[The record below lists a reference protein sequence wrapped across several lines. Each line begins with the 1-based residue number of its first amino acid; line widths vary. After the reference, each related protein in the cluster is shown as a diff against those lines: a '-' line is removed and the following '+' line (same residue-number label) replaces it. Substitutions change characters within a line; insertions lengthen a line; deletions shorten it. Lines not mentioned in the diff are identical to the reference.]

1 MSLFDRLRQVFS
13 PRRDAFMGPAD
24 REWRQLIPQ
33 DVRRVPGDELGR
45 KRAARSRLPLVLAVI
60 FFATLGGIVWVSID
74 DTTTVKVGGTVSLRY
89 KTDGFFP
96 VADLQRIVAQGKDGV
111 GKDVA
116 AIKADLETDTQVAS
130 ADVRRRGDGSLEVGL
145 RERKAVAKVAT
156 LPGAGPMVVRL
167 VSPEGIQFSGA
178 GYPTEAIRNLPEIVD
193 YRTNGSGDKATIE
206 GIEVA
211 GPFLLAAQS
220 AYPNQY
226 KEWSALSLRDCFGAQ
241 EDSPGSNLRVTLRR
255 GSQPA
260 DRPVLTEIVFSTAN
274 WRNELVILSRLDVD
288 NLLRRPGVTAQ
299 AYVLKL
305 SIQNRT
311 SVRPVPE
318 PRLVPATTR

>member
-1 MSLFDRLRQVFS
+1 MNLFTRLRQFFS

-45 KRAARSRLPLVLAVI
+45 KRAARSRLPLVLAV
-60 FFATLGGIVWVSID
+60 FFFVTLGGIVWVSIG
-74 DTTTVKVGGTVSLRY
+74 DTTAVVGGDGLPRF

-96 VADLQRIVAQGKDGV
+96 LADLKRLVAQGKEGAA
-111 GKDVA
+111 KDVA
-116 AIKADLETDTQVAS
+116 VIKAELEVDTQIAS
-130 ADVRRRGDGSLEVGL
+130 ADVRRRGDGSLEIIL
-145 RERKAVAKVAT
+145 RERKAVAKIAS
-156 LPGAGPMVVRL
+156 LPGSGPMVVRL
-167 VSPEGIQFSGA
+167 VSPEGVQFSGA
-178 GYPTEAIRNLPEIVD
+178 GYPSEAIRNLPEIID
-193 YRTNGSGDKATIE
+193 YRTSGSGDKVTIE

-226 KEWSALSLRDCFGAQ
+226 REWSALSLRDCFGAQ
-241 EDSPGSNLRVTLRR
+241 EDSPGSNLRVTVRR
-255 GSQPA
+255 GPQPA

-274 WRNELVILSRLDVD
+274 WRNELAILSRLDLD
-288 NLLRRPGVTAQ
+288 GLLRRPGITAP

-311 SVRPVPE
+311 SARSVPE
-318 PRLVPATTR
+318 PRLVPATPR

>member
-1 MSLFDRLRQVFS
+1 MNLFTRIRQFFS

-60 FFATLGGIVWVSID
+60 FFTTLGGIVWVSID
-74 DTTTVKVGGTVSLRY
+74 DTTTVVVGNGSLRY

-96 VADLQRIVAQGKDGV
+96 ATDLQRLVAQGKDGAA
-111 GKDVA
+111 KDVA
-116 AIKADLETDTQVAS
+116 VIKVELEADTQIAS
-130 ADVRRRGDGSLEVGL
+130 ADVRRRGDGSLEIVL
-145 RERKAVAKVAT
+145 RERKAVAKIAS
-156 LPGAGPMVVRL
+156 LPGSGPMVVRL
-167 VSPEGIQFSGA
+167 VSPEGVQFSGA
-178 GYPTEAIRNLPEIVD
+178 GYPSEAIRNLPEIID
-193 YRTNGSGDKATIE
+193 YRTSGSGDKVTIE

-226 KEWSALSLRDCFGAQ
+226 REWSALSLRDCFGAQ
-241 EDSPGSNLRVTLRR
+241 EDSPGSNLRVAVRR

-274 WRNELVILSRLDVD
+274 WRNELAILARLDLD
-288 NLLRRPGVTAQ
+288 GLLRRPGSTAP

-311 SVRPVPE
+311 SARPVPE
-318 PRLVPATTR
+318 PRLVPATPR

>member
-1 MSLFDRLRQVFS
+1 MGIFDRLVRFFS

-24 REWRQLIPQ
+24 RDWRQLVPQ

-45 KRAARSRLPLVLAVI
+45 KRAARSRLPLALAI
-60 FFATLGGIVWVSID
+60 LFFLTLGGIVWVSID
-74 DTTTVKVGGTVSLRY
+74 ETTAVVVGNTSLRY

-96 VADLQRIVAQGKDGV
+96 VTEVQRLVAQGKDGA

-116 AIKADLETDTQVAS
+116 TIKTDLQADPQVAS
-130 ADVRRRGDGSLEVGL
+130 ADVRRRGDGSLEVAL
-145 RERKAVAKVAT
+145 RERKAVAKIAT

-167 VSPEGIQFSGA
+167 VSPEGVQFSGV
-178 GYPTEAIRNLPEIVD
+178 GYPSEAIRNLPEIVD
-193 YRTNGSGDKATIE
+193 YRTTGAGDKLAIE

-220 AYPNQY
+220 AYPSQY
-226 KEWSALSLRDCFGAQ
+226 KEWAALSLRDCFGAQ
-241 EDSPGSNLRVTLRR
+241 EDSPGSNLRVTVRR
-255 GSQPA
+255 GAQPA

-274 WRNELVILSRLDVD
+274 WRNELAILSRLDLD
-288 NLLRRPGVTAQ
+288 GLLRRPGVTAP

-311 SVRPVPE
+311 SARPVPE
-318 PRLVPATTR
+318 PRLVPASSR

>member
-1 MSLFDRLRQVFS
+1 MDLFTRLRQFFS

-33 DVRRVPGDELGR
+33 DVRRMPGDELGR

-74 DTTTVKVGGTVSLRY
+74 DTTAVVAGNGALRY
-89 KTDGFFP
+89 KTDGFYP
-96 VADLQRIVAQGKDGV
+96 VPDLQRLVAQGKDGAA
-111 GKDVA
+111 KDVA
-116 AIKADLETDTQVAS
+116 AIKADLEMDTQIAS
-130 ADVRRRGDGSLEVGL
+130 ADVRRRGDGSLEIIL
-145 RERKAVAKVAT
+145 RERKAVAKIAS
-156 LPGAGPMVVRL
+156 LPGSGPMVVRL
-167 VSPEGIQFSGA
+167 VSPEGVQFSGA
-178 GYPTEAIRNLPEIVD
+178 GYPSEAIRNLPEIID
-193 YRTNGSGDKATIE
+193 YRTSGSGDKATIE

-226 KEWSALSLRDCFGAQ
+226 REWSALSLRDCFGAQ
-241 EDSPGSNLRVTLRR
+241 EDSPGSNLRVAVRR
-255 GSQPA
+255 ASQPA

-274 WRNELVILSRLDVD
+274 WRNELAILSRLDLD
-288 NLLRRPGVTAQ
+288 GLLRRPGITAP

-311 SVRPVPE
+311 SARPVPE

>member
-1 MSLFDRLRQVFS
+1 MNLFTRLRQFFR

-33 DVRRVPGDELGR
+33 DIRRVPGDVLGR
-45 KRAARSRLPLVLAVI
+45 QRAARSRLPLVLAVI
-60 FFATLGGIVWVSID
+60 FFVTLGGIVWVSID
-74 DTTTVKVGGTVSLRY
+74 DTSTLAVGNSSLRF

-96 VADLQRIVAQGKDGV
+96 ATDLQRLVAQGKDGAA
-111 GKDVA
+111 KDVA
-116 AIKADLETDTQVAS
+116 ALKADLEADPQVAS
-130 ADVRRRGDGSLEVGL
+130 ADVRRRGDGSLEIIL
-145 RERKAVAKVAT
+145 RERKAVAKIAS
-156 LPGAGPMVVRL
+156 LPGSGPMIVRL
-167 VSPEGIQFSGA
+167 VSPEGVQFSGA
-178 GYPTEAIRNLPEIVD
+178 GYPSEAIRNLPEIID
-193 YRTNGSGDKATIE
+193 YRTSGSGDKVMIE

-226 KEWSALSLRDCFGAQ
+226 REWSALSLRDCFGAQ
-241 EDSPGSNLRVTLRR
+241 EDSPGSNLRVTVRR

-274 WRNELVILSRLDVD
+274 WRNELAILSRLDLD
-288 NLLRRPGVTAQ
+288 GLLRRPGITAP

-311 SVRPVPE
+311 SARSVPE
-318 PRLVPATTR
+318 PRLVPATPR

>member
-1 MSLFDRLRQVFS
+1 MNLFTRLRQFFS

-33 DVRRVPGDELGR
+33 DVRRMPGDELGR

-74 DTTTVKVGGTVSLRY
+74 ETTAVVAGNGALRY
-89 KTDGFFP
+89 KTDGFYP
-96 VADLQRIVAQGKDGV
+96 VPDLQRLVAQGKDGAA
-111 GKDVA
+111 KDVA
-116 AIKADLETDTQVAS
+116 AIKADLEMDTQIAS
-130 ADVRRRGDGSLEVGL
+130 ADVRRRGDGSLEIIL
-145 RERKAVAKVAT
+145 RERKAVAKIAS
-156 LPGAGPMVVRL
+156 LPGSGPMVVRL
-167 VSPEGIQFSGA
+167 VSPEGVQFSGA
-178 GYPTEAIRNLPEIVD
+178 GYPSEAIRNLPEIID
-193 YRTNGSGDKATIE
+193 YRTSGSGDKATIE

-220 AYPNQY
+220 AYPNLY
-226 KEWSALSLRDCFGAQ
+226 REWSALSLRDCFGAQ
-241 EDSPGSNLRVTLRR
+241 EDSPGSNLRVAVRR
-255 GSQPA
+255 ASQPA

-274 WRNELVILSRLDVD
+274 WRNELAILSRLDLD
-288 NLLRRPGVTAQ
+288 GLLRRPGITAP

-311 SVRPVPE
+311 SARPVPE

>member
-1 MSLFDRLRQVFS
+1 MNLFTRLRQFFS

-33 DVRRVPGDELGR
+33 DVRRMPGDELGR

-74 DTTTVKVGGTVSLRY
+74 DTTAVVAGNGALRY
-89 KTDGFFP
+89 KTDGFYP
-96 VADLQRIVAQGKDGV
+96 VPDLQRLVAQGKDGAA
-111 GKDVA
+111 KDVA
-116 AIKADLETDTQVAS
+116 AIKADLEMDTQIAS
-130 ADVRRRGDGSLEVGL
+130 ADVRRRGDGSLEIIL
-145 RERKAVAKVAT
+145 RERKAVAKIAS
-156 LPGAGPMVVRL
+156 LPGSGPMVVRL
-167 VSPEGIQFSGA
+167 VSPEGVQFSGA
-178 GYPTEAIRNLPEIVD
+178 GYPSEAIRNLPEIID
-193 YRTNGSGDKATIE
+193 YRTSGSGDKATIE

-226 KEWSALSLRDCFGAQ
+226 REWSALSLRDCFGAQ
-241 EDSPGSNLRVTLRR
+241 EDSPGSNLRVAVRR
-255 GSQPA
+255 ASQPA

-274 WRNELVILSRLDVD
+274 WRNELAILSRLDLD
-288 NLLRRPGVTAQ
+288 GLLRRPGITAP

-311 SVRPVPE
+311 SARPVPE

>member
-1 MSLFDRLRQVFS
+1 MNLFTRLRQFFS

-33 DVRRVPGDELGR
+33 DVRRMPGDELGR

-74 DTTTVKVGGTVSLRY
+74 DTTAVVAGNGALRY
-89 KTDGFFP
+89 KTDGFYP
-96 VADLQRIVAQGKDGV
+96 VPDLQRLVAQGKDGAA
-111 GKDVA
+111 KDVA
-116 AIKADLETDTQVAS
+116 AIKADLEMDTQIAS
-130 ADVRRRGDGSLEVGL
+130 ADVRRRGDGSLEIIL
-145 RERKAVAKVAT
+145 RERKAVAKIAS
-156 LPGAGPMVVRL
+156 LPGSGPMVVRL
-167 VSPEGIQFSGA
+167 VSPEGVQFSGA
-178 GYPTEAIRNLPEIVD
+178 GYPSEAIRNLPEIID
-193 YRTNGSGDKATIE
+193 YRTSGSGDKATIE

-226 KEWSALSLRDCFGAQ
+226 REWSALSLRDCFGAQ
-241 EDSPGSNLRVTLRR
+241 EDSPGSNLRVAVRR
-255 GSQPA
+255 ASQPA

-274 WRNELVILSRLDVD
+274 WRNELAILSRLDLD
-288 NLLRRPGVTAQ
+288 GLLRRPGITAP
-299 AYVLKL
+299 AYMLKL

-311 SVRPVPE
+311 SARPVPE

>member
-1 MSLFDRLRQVFS
+1 MNLFTRLRQFFS

-33 DVRRVPGDELGR
+33 DVRRMPGDELGR

-74 DTTTVKVGGTVSLRY
+74 DTTAVVAGNGALRY
-89 KTDGFFP
+89 KTDGFYP
-96 VADLQRIVAQGKDGV
+96 VPDLQRLVAQGKDGAA
-111 GKDVA
+111 KDVA
-116 AIKADLETDTQVAS
+116 AIKADIEMDTQIAS
-130 ADVRRRGDGSLEVGL
+130 ADVRRRGDGSLEIIL
-145 RERKAVAKVAT
+145 RERKAVAKIAS
-156 LPGAGPMVVRL
+156 LPGSGPMVVRL
-167 VSPEGIQFSGA
+167 VSPEGVQFSGA
-178 GYPTEAIRNLPEIVD
+178 GYPSEAIRNLPEIID
-193 YRTNGSGDKATIE
+193 YRTSGSGDKATIE

-226 KEWSALSLRDCFGAQ
+226 REWSALSLRDCFGAQ
-241 EDSPGSNLRVTLRR
+241 EDSPGSNLRVAVRR
-255 GSQPA
+255 ASQPA

-274 WRNELVILSRLDVD
+274 WRNELAILSRLDLD
-288 NLLRRPGVTAQ
+288 GLLRRPGITAP

-311 SVRPVPE
+311 SARPVPE

>member
-1 MSLFDRLRQVFS
+1 MNLFTRLRQFFS

-33 DVRRVPGDELGR
+33 DIRPVPGDELGR
-45 KRAARSRLPLVLAVI
+45 KRAARSRLPLFVAVV
-60 FFATLGGIVWVSID
+60 FFVTLGGIVWVSID
-74 DTTTVKVGGTVSLRY
+74 DTTAVVGGNGLPRI

-96 VADLQRIVAQGKDGV
+96 ATDLQRLIAQGKDGAA
-111 GKDVA
+111 KDVA
-116 AIKADLETDTQVAS
+116 AMKADLEADTQIAS
-130 ADVRRRGDGSLEVGL
+130 ADVRRRGDGSLEIIL
-145 RERKAVAKVAT
+145 RERKAVAKIAS
-156 LPGAGPMVVRL
+156 LPGSGPMIIRL
-167 VSPEGIQFSGA
+167 VSPEGVQFSGA
-178 GYPTEAIRNLPEIVD
+178 GYPSEAIRNLPEIID
-193 YRTNGSGDKATIE
+193 YRTSGSGDKVTIE

-226 KEWSALSLRDCFGAQ
+226 REWSALSLRDCFGAQ
-241 EDSPGSNLRVTLRR
+241 EDSPGSNLRVTVRR

-260 DRPVLTEIVFSTAN
+260 DRAVLTEIVFSTAN
-274 WRNELVILSRLDVD
+274 WRNELAILSRLDLD
-288 NLLRRPGVTAQ
+288 GLLRRPGITAQ

-311 SVRPVPE
+311 SARSVPE
-318 PRLVPATTR
+318 PRLVPATSR

>member
-1 MSLFDRLRQVFS
+1 MGFLDPLIRLFR

-33 DVRRVPGDELGR
+33 DVRRVPGDEIGR
-45 KRAARSRLPLVLAVI
+45 KRAARSRLPLVLAGL
-60 FFATLGGIVWVSID
+60 FFLTLGGIVWVSID
-74 DTTTVKVGGTVSLRY
+74 ETTAVVVGNTALRY
-89 KTDGFFP
+89 KTDGVFP
-96 VADLQRIVAQGKDGV
+96 VAEVQRLVAQGKDGA

-116 AIKADLETDTQVAS
+116 TIKADLQADPQVAV
-130 ADVRRRGDGSLEVGL
+130 ADVRRRGDGSLEVAL
-145 RERKAVAKVAT
+145 RERKAVAKIAT

-167 VSPEGIQFSGA
+167 VSPEGVQFAGA
-178 GYPTEAIRNLPEIVD
+178 GYPSEAIRNLPEIVD
-193 YRTNGSGDKATIE
+193 YRTSGTGAALAIE

-220 AYPNQY
+220 AYPQQY
-226 KEWSALSLRDCFGAQ
+226 KEWSAVSLRDCFGAQ

-255 GSQPA
+255 ASQPA
-260 DRPVLTEIVFSTAN
+260 DRAVLTEIVFSTAN
-274 WRNELVILSRLDVD
+274 WRNELAILARLDVD
-288 NLLRRPGVTAQ
+288 GLLRRPGVTAP

-311 SVRPVPE
+311 AGRPVPE
-318 PRLVPATTR
+318 PRLVPAPSR

>member
-1 MSLFDRLRQVFS
+1 MNLFTRLRQFFS

-45 KRAARSRLPLVLAVI
+45 KRAARSRLPVVLAVI
-60 FFATLGGIVWVSID
+60 FFATLGGIVWVSVD
-74 DTTTVKVGGTVSLRY
+74 ETTVGVGGNGSMRY

-96 VADLQRIVAQGKDGV
+96 APDLQRMIAQGKDGA

-116 AIKADLETDTQVAS
+116 AIKTDLEADTQIAS
-130 ADVRRRGDGSLEVGL
+130 ADVRRRGDGSLEIIL
-145 RERKAVAKVAT
+145 RERKAVAKIAN
-156 LPGAGPMVVRL
+156 LPGSGPMVVRL
-167 VSPEGIQFSGA
+167 VSPEGVQFSGV
-178 GYPTEAIRNLPEIVD
+178 GYPSEAIRNLPEIID
-193 YRTNGSGDKATIE
+193 YRTTGSGDKVTIE

-226 KEWSALSLRDCFGAQ
+226 REWSALSLRDCFGAQ
-241 EDSPGSNLRVTLRR
+241 EDSPGSNLRVTVRR
-255 GSQPA
+255 GAQPV

-274 WRNELVILSRLDVD
+274 WRNELAILSRLDLD
-288 NLLRRPGVTAQ
+288 GLLRRPGITAQ

-311 SVRPVPE
+311 SARPVPE

>member
-1 MSLFDRLRQVFS
+1 MNLFTRLRQFFS

-33 DVRRVPGDELGR
+33 DVRRMPGDELGR

-74 DTTTVKVGGTVSLRY
+74 ETTAVVAGNGALRY
-89 KTDGFFP
+89 KTDGFYP
-96 VADLQRIVAQGKDGV
+96 VPDLQRLVAQGKDGAA
-111 GKDVA
+111 KDVA
-116 AIKADLETDTQVAS
+116 AIKADLEMDTQIAS
-130 ADVRRRGDGSLEVGL
+130 ADVRRRGDGSLEIIL
-145 RERKAVAKVAT
+145 RERKAVAKIAS
-156 LPGAGPMVVRL
+156 LPGSGPMVVRL
-167 VSPEGIQFSGA
+167 VSPEGVQFSGA
-178 GYPTEAIRNLPEIVD
+178 GYPSEAIRNLPEIID
-193 YRTNGSGDKATIE
+193 YRTSGSGDKATIE

-226 KEWSALSLRDCFGAQ
+226 REWSALSLRDCFGAQ
-241 EDSPGSNLRVTLRR
+241 EDSPGSNLRVAVRR
-255 GSQPA
+255 ASQPA

-274 WRNELVILSRLDVD
+274 WRNELAILSRLDLD
-288 NLLRRPGVTAQ
+288 GLLRRPGITAP

-311 SVRPVPE
+311 SARPVPE

>member
-1 MSLFDRLRQVFS
+1 MSLFDRLRQFFS

-33 DVRRVPGDELGR
+33 DVRRLPGDELGR

-74 DTTTVKVGGTVSLRY
+74 DTTPGKVGGTVGLRY

-96 VADLQRIVAQGKDGV
+96 VADLQRLVAQGKEGV

-116 AIKADLETDTQVAS
+116 AIKADLESDTQIAS
-130 ADVRRRGDGSLEVGL
+130 ADVRRRADGSLEVTL
-145 RERKAVAKVAT
+145 RERKAVAKIAT

-167 VSPEGIQFSGA
+167 VSPEGVQFAGA

-193 YRTNGSGDKATIE
+193 YRTSGSGDKATIE

-211 GPFLLAAQS
+211 GPFLLTAQS
-220 AYPNQY
+220 AYPNLY

-255 GSQPA
+255 ASQPA
-260 DRPVLTEIVFSTAN
+260 DRPVLTEVVFSTAN

-288 NLLRRPGVTAQ
+288 GLLRRPGVTAQ

-318 PRLVPATTR
+318 PRLVPASSR